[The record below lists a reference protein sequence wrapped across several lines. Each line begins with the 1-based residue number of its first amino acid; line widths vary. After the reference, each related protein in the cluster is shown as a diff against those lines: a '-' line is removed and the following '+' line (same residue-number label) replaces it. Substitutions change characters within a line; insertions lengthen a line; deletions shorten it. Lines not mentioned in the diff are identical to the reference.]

1 MKKMHKVKNTLA
13 FVGLFLGIASS
24 AQAATLGDWMYNIK
38 YNFLAPFR
46 EVFIYGC
53 GVLGIALCGYG
64 LYQIVQKSKPQQS
77 SQISGGTIA
86 ASLFCG
92 GLFLVIAIVAA
103 TTSETVTG
111 TSAGTSW

>member
-1 MKKMHKVKNTLA
+1 MKKMHNLLA
-13 FVGLFLGIASS
+13 FGGALLGVTTPDHAM
-24 AQAATLGDWMYNIK
+24 AATLGDWMYNIK

-46 EVFIYGC
+46 EVFVYGC
-53 GVLGIALCGYG
+53 GVLGVALCGYG

-92 GLFLVIAIVAA
+92 GLFLIIAIVAA

-111 TSAGTSW
+111 SSPGVTW